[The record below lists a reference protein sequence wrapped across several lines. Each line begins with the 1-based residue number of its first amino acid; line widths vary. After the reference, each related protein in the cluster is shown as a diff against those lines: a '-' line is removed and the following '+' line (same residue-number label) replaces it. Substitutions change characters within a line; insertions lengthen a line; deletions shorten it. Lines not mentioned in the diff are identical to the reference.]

1 MAGVR
6 CSCCRS
12 LCFIEPVVDAGPE
25 VEEARLS
32 ICGVN
37 PERKGFRLLFTIFAV
52 LTVAGAVA
60 AMSFRNLV
68 HSVLAL
74 TISFS
79 GLAAVY
85 LLLGA
90 QFVGLAQVLVYV
102 GAVAILI
109 VFAILLTR
117 ESSGKIQS
125 IVSPSWA
132 ASGVVVLAVF
142 GILAWAVLHSA
153 VTQSAAAVPAD
164 TSMQAIGKVLMVQ
177 YAIPLEIV
185 GVLLTVALIGA
196 VTIAVQERR
205 ETR

>member
-1 MAGVR
+1 
-6 CSCCRS
+6 
-12 LCFIEPVVDAGPE
+12 
-25 VEEARLS
+25 
-32 ICGVN
+32 
-37 PERKGFRLLFTIFAV
+37 LLFTIFAV

-74 TISFS
+74 MVSFC

-109 VFAILLTR
+109 VFAILFTR
-117 ESSGKIQS
+117 EPNGKIQS

-142 GILAWAVLHSA
+142 GVLAWAVLHSSA
-153 VTQSAAAVPAD
+153 TQSGAVAPVD
-164 TSMQAIGKVLMVQ
+164 TSMQAIGKALMVQ
-177 YAIPLEIV
+177 FAIPLEIV
-185 GVLLTVALIGA
+185 GLLLTVALIGA
-196 VTIAVQERR
+196 VTIAVHEKR
-205 ETR
+205 EVR

>member
-1 MAGVR
+1 M
-6 CSCCRS
+6 
-12 LCFIEPVVDAGPE
+12 
-25 VEEARLS
+25 
-32 ICGVN
+32 
-37 PERKGFRLLFTIFAV
+37 LFTIFAM

-74 TISFS
+74 TICFS

-102 GAVAILI
+102 GAVAILL
-109 VFAILLTR
+109 VFAILFTR
-117 ESSGKIQS
+117 EPSGKIQS

-142 GILAWAVLHSA
+142 GILGWAVLHSA
-153 VTQSAAAVPAD
+153 ATQSSVVGPTDAS
-164 TSMQAIGKVLMVQ
+164 TLAIGKALMVQ
-177 YAIPLEIV
+177 FAIPLEIV

-196 VTIAVQERR
+196 VTIAVHEKR
-205 ETR
+205 EAR